1 MPTTRRAIQS
11 PLYQGSEERVAY
23 KFDFGRWGT
32 LNGTPEFKL
41 YDMSTGKFDVSS
53 TNLSGSAGVTG
64 SLAYSPYVVLLTDG
78 VTYRLEAEALISGN
92 LMIGYLLIVGE
103 E

>member
-11 PLYQGSEERVAY
+11 PVFQGVDEIVAY

-32 LNGTPEFKL
+32 PAGTPIFKI
-41 YDMSTGKFDVSS
+41 YDMSTGKSDVST
-53 TNLSGSAGVTG
+53 TNLSGTSGISG
-64 SLAYSPYVVLLTDG
+64 SLAFSPFVVLLTDG
-78 VTYRLEAEALISGN
+78 VTYRLEGAAMINGN
-92 LMIGYLLIVGE
+92 LLIGYLLIVGE